1 MILVILLGVVVIA
14 KYPFDNRNINIHFIT
29 NQGVI
34 SEVRNN
40 EEITA
45 GNCREFE
52 IEMPKGSQSIVIKK
66 LHLYGGDETML
77 LKEISYNEFY
87 GNIESLETGNMQWSE
102 EGIIFSGED
111 KIKFYMNESFVESLK
126 KLSASRFLERIILG
140 GLFICAL
147 VFIVFFVAIIRE
159 RNTAQNWNNHGPV
172 FEIKKFI
179 GDIKRYRQYMVYAA
193 RTDLK
198 AEVANSYLN
207 RLWWLLEP
215 FFNMIVYVIV
225 FGGVMGNSVE
235 NYSTF
240 IFSALLMW
248 NFFSKTVN
256 YSVKLVR
263 NNKDIITKVYIPKFI
278 ILLSNMILNFFK
290 LLFSLLVLVAMMI
303 IFRIQVGFQLFWV
316 LPAYAVMMLLAFGV
330 GMIFL
335 HFGVYIDDLS
345 YAVGILL
352 NMLMFLS
359 GIFYNTITTLPEPLN
374 GIMMCLNPIAIVID
388 TMRNA
393 LLNNTAANLPI
404 LGVWFLISMILCG
417 IGVHIVYKNEN
428 SYVKVV

>member
-1 MILVILLGVVVIA
+1 MRKSKFLHRVVSLFMILLILLGVAGIA
-14 KYPFDNRNINIHFIT
+14 IYPFDNRNINIHFIT

-34 SEVRNN
+34 SEIRNN
-40 EEITA
+40 EEITS

-52 IEMPKGSQSIVIKK
+52 IELPEGSQSIVIKK
-66 LHLYGGDETML
+66 LHLYGDDETML

-87 GNIESLETGNMQWSE
+87 GNIESLETGDMQWSE
-102 EGIIFSGED
+102 DGVIISGEQ
-111 KIKFYMNESFVESLK
+111 KINFYMSESFAESLNR
-126 KLSASRFLERIILG
+126 LSASRFLERIIFG
-140 GLFICAL
+140 GLYICTL
-147 VFIVFFVAIIRE
+147 VFIVFFIAIIRE

-278 ILLSNMILNFFK
+278 ILC
-290 LLFSLLVLVAMMI
+290 
-303 IFRIQVGFQLFWV
+303 RI
-316 LPAYAVMMLLAFGV
+316 
-330 GMIFL
+330 
-335 HFGVYIDDLS
+335 
-345 YAVGILL
+345 
-352 NMLMFLS
+352 
-359 GIFYNTITTLPEPLN
+359 
-374 GIMMCLNPIAIVID
+374 
-388 TMRNA
+388 
-393 LLNNTAANLPI
+393 
-404 LGVWFLISMILCG
+404 
-417 IGVHIVYKNEN
+417 
-428 SYVKVV
+428 